1 MSNDH
6 ENHQATGKEQE
17 KILDC
22 FNLGKKCIFSVLVPN
37 SKKAKNIN

>member
-1 MSNDH
+1 MKTIKS
-6 ENHQATGKEQE
+6 TGKEQE